1 MKNNIPT
8 PECPVHGKT
17 VTELQS
23 PKLAALS
30 GSTITYTTV
39 EGIKF
44 ITHGHYRCLAKKESY
59 SLKPFRN
66 PSGQIVVQLD
76 GYRQDLQAPTN
87 ESSASGSVTTPRKDG
102 LRRVRVNFESLKV
115 ADAERSRL
123 ILEDRNSATS
133 LHLVHTSLPESEV
146 RNAEAAK
153 LVLTVLPAKNWGNHS
168 WTYVDAAR
176 FVSEH
181 FQPCRRPKLLS
192 EAIEEFNRLE
202 SESNLRFATLESKA
216 ASLNRLLKDC
226 SPGIHVHEVPVEM
239 LKRLIHSGSKR
250 KTWKKTKSNLNTFF
264 EWAAHEDQSYTP
276 INPVKNIKLRKKV
289 DDYRVPKILTNDEVF
304 KILSLAQEF
313 KGGRLFLFCVV
324 GIVVALRPAE
334 MARVQALR
342 KVLGQASFCFGEA
355 PDEQFVS
362 VIGKT
367 RRLRPAIIPPEFV
380 PLIKAYVDAGYP
392 IIPRNFA
399 HDWTLLRAKAGF
411 LGRRD
416 LLPAHLFSDK
426 LEPWTSDVLRH
437 VGITHHLNR
446 SQDETATALW
456 AGDSPAMIFRHYKG
470 KATREDTRRFY
481 AIAEK
486 LKTPTVEEFRLA
498 GTPEQATDSELK
510 RLKCPVDNPNTFFL
524 DTKTFHQARKA
535 YLARCPEAA
544 TPEIKGERR
553 GKGMWTK
560 RRMLD
565 LPTRNELLKLFWTY
579 PLEGLAN
586 RFKVTR
592 ATMALVAEDHKIPLP
607 GVGRWQQRA
616 AGKLIDNLPEEVVKA
631 FPDGLPK
638 YQGPVGRA
646 ARQMPSLADF
656 FNLLWQYRLTDLAP
670 RLNCSEAT
678 INRFIKR
685 HRLSKPGH
693 SYWHTKPEKR
703 VIPERIKYLL
713 SLDSEQLRMELA
725 KCPATNFAPI
735 EPLSPGTDMPIQLY
749 N

>member
-1 MKNNIPT
+1 
-8 PECPVHGKT
+8 
-17 VTELQS
+17 
-23 PKLAALS
+23 
-30 GSTITYTTV
+30 
-39 EGIKF
+39 
-44 ITHGHYRCLAKKESY
+44 
-59 SLKPFRN
+59 
-66 PSGQIVVQLD
+66 
-76 GYRQDLQAPTN
+76 
-87 ESSASGSVTTPRKDG
+87 
-102 LRRVRVNFESLKV
+102 
-115 ADAERSRL
+115 
-123 ILEDRNSATS
+123 
-133 LHLVHTSLPESEV
+133 
-146 RNAEAAK
+146 
-153 LVLTVLPAKNWGNHS
+153 
-168 WTYVDAAR
+168 
-176 FVSEH
+176 
-181 FQPCRRPKLLS
+181 
-192 EAIEEFNRLE
+192 
-202 SESNLRFATLESKA
+202 
-216 ASLNRLLKDC
+216 
-226 SPGIHVHEVPVEM
+226 
-239 LKRLIHSGSKR
+239 
-250 KTWKKTKSNLNTFF
+250 
-264 EWAAHEDQSYTP
+264 
-276 INPVKNIKLRKKV
+276 
-289 DDYRVPKILTNDEVF
+289 
-304 KILSLAQEF
+304 
-313 KGGRLFLFCVV
+313 
-324 GIVVALRPAE
+324 
-334 MARVQALR
+334 
-342 KVLGQASFCFGEA
+342 
-355 PDEQFVS
+355 
-362 VIGKT
+362 
-367 RRLRPAIIPPEFV
+367 
-380 PLIKAYVDAGYP
+380 
-392 IIPRNFA
+392 
-399 HDWTLLRAKAGF
+399 
-411 LGRRD
+411 
-416 LLPAHLFSDK
+416 
-426 LEPWTSDVLRH
+426 
-437 VGITHHLNR
+437 
-446 SQDETATALW
+446 
-456 AGDSPAMIFRHYKG
+456 
-470 KATREDTRRFY
+470 
-481 AIAEK
+481 
-486 LKTPTVEEFRLA
+486 
-498 GTPEQATDSELK
+498 
-510 RLKCPVDNPNTFFL
+510 VDNPNTFFL